1 MRKCLAVTSAN
12 CRSVKT
18 LDCGMQYILVEGVE
32 QVSKTRDAG
41 VFREEFFVA
50 TEIIHRTFR
59 LS

>member
-1 MRKCLAVTSAN
+1 
-12 CRSVKT
+12 
-18 LDCGMQYILVEGVE
+18 MQYILVKGVE